1 MLFNHN
7 HRTCVE
13 LNEVWKIQGRFRFNQ
28 HLSLCFITNEV
39 TLTHQEY
46 LTLLKA
52 GRISHQCPIFCI
64 LSVYSVHG
72 SFAKI
77 PFIFVSQI
85 VIKQIINVFN
95 LNEIHVVLYFPTR
108 VRFFI
113 CVFGSVTCN
122 DKSMLNDNS
131 LHLLCFMYLE
141 SIYTK

>member
-7 HRTCVE
+7 HWTFVE
-13 LNEVWKIQGRFRFNQ
+13 LHEVWKIQGWFRFNQ
-28 HLSLCFITNEV
+28 HLSRCFIK
-39 TLTHQEY
+39 
-46 LTLLKA
+46 LLKG
-52 GRISHQCPIFCI
+52 GRISNQWPIFCI

-77 PFIFVSQI
+77 SFIFVSQI

-95 LNEIHVVLYFPTR
+95 LIEVHVVLYFPTR

-122 DKSMLNDNS
+122 DKAQIN
-131 LHLLCFMYLE
+131 LCWMTTVYICYVSCHLE